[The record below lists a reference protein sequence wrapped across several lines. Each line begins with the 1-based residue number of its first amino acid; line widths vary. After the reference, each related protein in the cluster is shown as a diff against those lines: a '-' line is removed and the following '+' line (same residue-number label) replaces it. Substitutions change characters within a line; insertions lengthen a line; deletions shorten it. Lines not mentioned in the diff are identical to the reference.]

1 MPAKRFALTVIS
13 ARTALIALAIATFFA
28 TSASA
33 QSTQGSKRVLIVFT
47 HQSDNPAQATVEESL
62 RSTLQTKSTVPVEMY
77 SEYLD
82 AVRTPLDNYEKE
94 LVAQL
99 QQKYAGKNFDL
110 IFAVNPPALKLLL
123 QNRATLFPSSP
134 IVFLVLDQQNL
145 NGLNDGPNLTG
156 VWGEVNYK
164 ATLELALNLHPAT
177 RQVVVISG
185 VGEWDNYWR
194 SVVQQEL
201 RPFEGR
207 VVFSYL
213 TGLTVAELQ
222 KSLAGLPPQTIV
234 LFVSSTK
241 DREGNNPGNLAVVR
255 QICPVS
261 SAPVYGNSDAQVG
274 LGIVGG
280 KVVSFEA
287 LGLEAAQVGLRV
299 MNGEKPGAIAPHGI
313 ASVPMFDSRELKR
326 WGIKES
332 NLPPGAIVKF
342 KQVSLW
348 ENYKWTIIGLIAA
361 VILEGLLILQLLNAD
376 RKRRRAEQKTKRAD
390 TRLRDI
396 VSNVPGI
403 VWETVIDPKT
413 KQRKT
418 TFVSDAVKTVLGYTP
433 QEWLAEP
440 PGFGARIMAE
450 EDREQATNMSDQAI
464 ASGKDAVSQ
473 FRWRAKDGRSVWIE
487 THLRP
492 ILGQNGAA
500 EGLRGVSL
508 DITERKLAE
517 EKSRALLEAVPDL
530 MFLQSRD
537 GVYLDYH
544 CKDPQDLFLPPESFL
559 GKNVRDVMPPQ
570 LAAKVLT
577 GLKQTANRAEPYVF
591 EYELPIQGKNR
602 WYEARMVPTGDNV
615 LTLVR
620 DVTERKTAESALR
633 ESEERSRRAQQA
645 ARVGTWEWDVRTG
658 NSVWSDMI
666 WDLLGLKKEEGATT
680 LERFVERIH
689 RDDRDRTLQKVRAL
703 LASGNDEYYD
713 EFRVVRP
720 TEEVVWLSSSGRLFR
735 GSDGT
740 PERMIGVNVDITK
753 RKLAEET
760 AQETQEKEKAILN
773 AIPDLMFLQTRD
785 GVYLDYH
792 ATDKENLLIPPEQYL
807 GKNMGE
813 ILPPELAKKFEH
825 YFQRAVETGETQ
837 IVEYALMLRDGEH
850 WFESRLV
857 TSGANIL
864 SVVRD
869 ITQRKRSL
877 DQLRASEER
886 FAKAFRSNPQPMSIS
901 IMADGVYIDVND
913 SFLAMSEYS
922 REEIIGYASLA
933 LGVWVEPEKRREFME
948 QLVHRG
954 SLSNVETVF
963 RTKAG
968 SRRVL
973 LSSAERVEIGGQ
985 DCVLITS
992 SDITERMAAQ
1002 QALRESEARYRQMA
1016 EAAARAH
1023 EELVVA
1029 HEEVQRLKDQL
1040 EEENIYLQEEVR
1052 LAKNFGEMVGE
1063 SDAIKY
1069 VMFKVNHVAVTDS
1082 TVLITGETG
1091 TGKELVA
1098 RAIHSASARSDRP
1111 LITINCAALPPTLI
1125 ESELFGHEKGAFT
1138 GAAARKPGRFELAD
1152 GGTIFLDEIGE
1163 LPLESQVKL
1172 LRVIQEGEVQ
1182 RLGGSNPIK
1191 VNVRI
1196 IAATNRNLKREIE
1209 LGAFREDLWY
1219 RLNVFP
1225 ITVPP
1230 LRQRREDI
1238 PLLVE
1243 HFVANYANK
1252 FGKTITSIT
1261 PQAMQMLVEHSWP
1274 GNVRELANVIERAV
1288 IYTHGAVLN
1297 PVDIFEQPKQA
1308 AADSSAMKSLEE
1320 VEREYILHILEH
1332 TSWRIEGPHGAAKL
1346 LGMNPSTLRTRMIK
1360 LGIHK
1365 NNSNVNSH

>member
-28 TSASA
+28 SSASA
-33 QSTQGSKRVLIVFT
+33 QSTQGSKRVLILFT
-47 HQSDNPAQATVEESL
+47 HQSDNPAQAIVEQAL
-62 RSTLQTKSTVPVEMY
+62 RSTLQTKSTTPVEMY

-82 AVRTPLDNYEKE
+82 AVRTPVDNYEKQ

-99 QQKYAGKNFDL
+99 QQKYAGRNFDL

-201 RPFEGR
+201 RPFEAR

-222 KSLAGLPPQTIV
+222 KALAGLPPQTIV

-241 DREGNNPGNLAVVR
+241 DREGNNPGNLAVIR

-326 WGIKES
+326 WGINES
-332 NLPPGAIVKF
+332 SLPPGAIVKF

-348 ENYKWTIIGLIAA
+348 ESYKWTIIGLIAA
-361 VILEGLLILQLLNAD
+361 VILEGLLIVQLLNAD

-390 TRLRDI
+390 QRLREI
-396 VSNVPGI
+396 VSNVPGM
-403 VWETVIDPKT
+403 VWETVIDKKT
-413 KQRKT
+413 RERKT
-418 TFVSDAVKTVLGYTP
+418 TFVSDYVRTMLGYTP
-433 QEWLAEP
+433 EEWLAQP
-440 PGFGARIMAE
+440 PGFGLRLMAD
-450 EDREQATNMSDQAI
+450 EDRERARADTEAAI
-464 ASGKDAVSQ
+464 SSGKDKISEH
-473 FRWRAKDGRSVWIE
+473 RWRAKDGRLVWIE
-487 THLRP
+487 SHLSP
-492 ILGQNGAA
+492 VLTTNGVA

-517 EKSRALLEAVPDL
+517 ETVHRTEEKSRALLE
-530 MFLQSRD
+530 
-537 GVYLDYH
+537 
-544 CKDPQDLFLPPESFL
+544 
-559 GKNVRDVMPPQ
+559 
-570 LAAKVLT
+570 
-577 GLKQTANRAEPYVF
+577 
-591 EYELPIQGKNR
+591 
-602 WYEARMVPTGDNV
+602 
-615 LTLVR
+615 
-620 DVTERKTAESALR
+620 
-633 ESEERSRRAQQA
+633 
-645 ARVGTWEWDVRTG
+645 
-658 NSVWSDMI
+658 
-666 WDLLGLKKEEGATT
+666 
-680 LERFVERIH
+680 
-689 RDDRDRTLQKVRAL
+689 
-703 LASGNDEYYD
+703 
-713 EFRVVRP
+713 
-720 TEEVVWLSSSGRLFR
+720 
-735 GSDGT
+735 
-740 PERMIGVNVDITK
+740 
-753 RKLAEET
+753 
-760 AQETQEKEKAILN
+760 
-773 AIPDLMFLQTRD
+773 AIPDLMFLQTAD

-792 ATDKENLLIPPEQYL
+792 AANRESLYLSPEKFL
-807 GKNMGE
+807 GKNMRDT
-813 ILPPELAKKFEH
+813 LPPELAEKFAH
-825 YFQRAVETGETQ
+825 YFKRAIETGETQ
-837 IVEYALMLRDGEH
+837 IVEYTLTLPAGER
-850 WFESRLV
+850 WYESRLV
-857 TSGANIL
+857 ETDGNIL

-869 ITQRKRSL
+869 ITERKHAVDAVRESESRLRRAQRAAKVATWEWDIASGQSVWSDMLWELLGLAPANGSATVERFVNAIHPEDREGALQRVKEVLENGEEYDDEFRIIRSNGDVLWLASKGRLIRSTDGRAERMIGVNIDITERHRAL
-877 DQLRASEER
+877 DELRESEER
-886 FAKAFRSNPQPMSIS
+886 FGKAFRSNPQPMTIS
-901 IMADGVYIDVND
+901 TFKRGVYIDVND
-913 SFLAMSEYS
+913 SFLAMSGFS
-922 REEIIGYASLA
+922 REEVIGHSSLA
-933 LGVWVEPEKRREFME
+933 LGVWSQPEKRAEFME
-948 QLVHRG
+948 LLLRQG
-954 SLSNVETVF
+954 SLRNVETTF
-963 RTKAG
+963 HTNNG
-968 SRRVL
+968 SDRVL
-973 LSSAERVEIGGQ
+973 LSSAELVEIGGE
-985 DCVLITS
+985 DCVLIAS
-992 SDITERMAAQ
+992 SDITERILAQ
-1002 QALRESEARYRQMA
+1002 QALVESEQRFRLMADTAPVMIWVADTDMLCTYVNQQWLGFTGRTMEQELGNGWVEGIHPDDHKGCLNTFVAAYERREQFRMEYRLRRFDGQYRWIFDRGA
-1016 EAAARAH
+1016 PRFSSTGKFLGYIGSALDITDRKESEEAAANAH
-1023 EELVVA
+1023 EELMIA
-1029 HEEVQRLKDQL
+1029 HDEVQRLKAQL
-1040 EEENIYLQEEVR
+1040 EEENIYLQEEIR

-1098 RAIHSASARSDRP
+1098 RAIHSASGRGDRP
-1111 LITINCAALPPTLI
+1111 LITVNCAALPPTLI

-1138 GAAARKPGRFELAD
+1138 GATSRKPGRFELAD
-1152 GGTIFLDEIGE
+1152 GGTIFLDEVGE

-1172 LRVIQEGEVQ
+1172 LRVIQEGELQ

-1191 VNVRI
+1191 VDVRL
-1196 IAATNRNLKREIE
+1196 IAATNRNLRREIE
-1209 LGAFREDLWY
+1209 RGAFREDLWY

-1252 FGKTITSIT
+1252 FGKTITSIS
-1261 PQAMQMLVEHSWP
+1261 PQAMQKLQEHSWP
-1274 GNVRELANVIERAV
+1274 GNVRELANVIERAT
-1288 IYTHGAVLN
+1288 IYTQGTVLN
-1297 PVDIFEQPKQA
+1297 LVDVFEQPRETA
-1308 AADSSAMKSLEE
+1308 TDSLAMKSLEE
-1320 VEREYILHILEH
+1320 VEREYIMHILEH
-1332 TSWRIEGPHGAAKL
+1332 TSWRIEGPRGAAKL

-1365 NNSNVNSH
+1365 NNSNVNGH